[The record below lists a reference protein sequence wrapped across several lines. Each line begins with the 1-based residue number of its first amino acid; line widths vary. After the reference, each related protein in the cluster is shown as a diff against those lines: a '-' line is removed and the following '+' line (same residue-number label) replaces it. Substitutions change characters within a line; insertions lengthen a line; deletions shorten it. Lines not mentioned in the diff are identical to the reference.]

1 MDELKILAFN
11 GQLGYGFPIES
22 FNKGLMKG
30 PDLIGADAGSMDQG
44 PYYLGEGKAHTDRAG
59 IKRDLSIV
67 LPAAI
72 ERGIPLIIGTAG
84 ASGADIHLT
93 WTREILLE
101 VAKEKGLHFKLAL
114 IHAEI
119 PKSYVIEKYRE
130 GKITSIYEGQ
140 TDLNFNDIEYT
151 SRIVGQM
158 GMDPF
163 IKALDYEPDVIL
175 AGRSCDTA
183 IFASLPVK
191 HGFDPALTIHMAKII
206 ECGAYC
212 AVNGSG
218 SDSIFATIRKD
229 DFILEPLNSN
239 SYCTPESVAAHT
251 LYEQAHPSI
260 FIEPDGI
267 IDCSNSEFYQLE
279 DGKVRV
285 TGTEIRE
292 HEGAAS
298 IKLEGASLQGYRT
311 ISILGIRDQ
320 NFINCLSESFD
331 GIKELIA
338 NNYREQF
345 KAADYSINFRV
356 YGKNAVLGELEKVKV
371 NSHEVGI
378 VIDVVAS
385 KQDIANTICSYART
399 LVLHYPY
406 KNRKTTGGNAA
417 VLFSPHDIPVGPVYK
432 FTLYHLMETE
442 NLKEDSYKLFPIELM
457 EV

>member
-1 MDELKILAFN
+1 MEELKILAFN

-22 FNKGLMKG
+22 FKKGLSKN
-30 PDLIGADAGSMDQG
+30 PDMIGADAGSMDQG
-44 PYYLGEGKAHTDRAG
+44 PYYLGNGKAHTDRNG

-67 LPAAI
+67 LPAAL
-72 ERGIPLIIGTAG
+72 ERGVPLVIGTAG
-84 ASGADIHLT
+84 ASGADVHLA
-93 WTREILLE
+93 WTKEILLE
-101 VAKEKGLHFKLAL
+101 VAKEQGLHFKLAL

-119 PKSYVIEKYRE
+119 PKNYVIEKYKE
-130 GKITSIYEGQ
+130 GKIKSIYEGQ
-140 TDLNFNDIEYT
+140 ANVTTDHIEST

-163 IKALDYEPDVIL
+163 MKALDYKPDVIL

-191 HGFDPALTIHMAKII
+191 LGFDPALSIHMAKII

-218 SDSIFATIRKD
+218 SDSMFATIRKD

-260 FIEPDGI
+260 FVEPDGI
-267 IDCSNSEFYQLE
+267 IDCSNADFHQLE
-279 DGKVRV
+279 DGKVQV
-285 TGTEIRE
+285 TGTKIFP

-320 NFINCLSESFD
+320 NFINCLSEAFEE
-331 GIKELIA
+331 IKEVIA
-338 NNYREQF
+338 TNYRGQF
-345 KAADYSINFRV
+345 KADDYSINFRV
-356 YGKNAVLGELEKVKV
+356 YGKNAVLGDLEKAQ
-371 NSHEVGI
+371 SSPHEVGI
-378 VIDVVAS
+378 VIDVVAT
-385 KQDIANTICSYART
+385 KQEIANTICAYART
-399 LVLHYPY
+399 SVLHHPY

-432 FTLYHLMETE
+432 FTVYHLMEVE
-442 NLKEDSYKLFPIELM
+442 RLKEDSYSLFPIELM